1 MFNLIFIS
9 MYKSLFSVRCGS
21 RWLLAG
27 IRSPGSPFF
36 IGVVRCGVVDYT
48 LRLFW
53 LELTLSELP
62 F

>member
-1 MFNLIFIS
+1 

-27 IRSPGSPFF
+27 VRLSGRPFF
-36 IGVVRCGVVDYT
+36 AGVVRCGVVDYT
-48 LRLFW
+48 VRLFW
-53 LELTLSELP
+53 LELSLSELP

>member
-1 MFNLIFIS
+1 
-9 MYKSLFSVRCGS
+9 MYKTFFSVRCGN

-27 IRSPGSPFF
+27 VRLSGSPFF
-36 IGVVRCGVVDYT
+36 VGIVRCGVVDYT
-48 LRLFW
+48 VRLFW